1 MKTSSKLGVL
11 LAGVCV
17 ACSASGEEDVSRVSQ
32 AAKQTDFGVDFA
44 SCSEVAGIGF
54 VPRVNARPLVPA
66 RYELA
71 GDAHNAVLVARAVHC
86 DAVSVDGQA
95 ARPTTLIQIG
105 IRVVGDN
112 VAVPAADIN
121 NYTLWYV
128 TDQSQLFAKL
138 NAAGA
143 DVENSPHLSYSLSS
157 SGVFDF
163 SARPARAPEV
173 AIHGTPTAGT
183 TDSTFSATW
192 WSDGNHGTI
201 RMYTPFPQIRFG
213 EAHMTLTT
221 PANSDLARLIGGTS
235 MTFPLLDSYNTF
247 DSAHMDVVS
256 VP

>member
-1 MKTSSKLGVL
+1 MKKSSKLGVL

-17 ACSASGEEDVSRVSQ
+17 ACGGAGEEDVSRVSQ

-44 SCSEVAGIGF
+44 ACSEVAGIGF
-54 VPRVNARPLVPA
+54 VPRANARPLVPA
-66 RYELA
+66 KYELA
-71 GDAHNAVLVARAVHC
+71 GNAQSAVLVARAVHC

-105 IRVVGDN
+105 ISVVGE
-112 VAVPAADIN
+112 AVVTPAADIN

-128 TDQSQLFAKL
+128 TDQAQLSAKL

-143 DVENSPHLSYSLSS
+143 NAENSQQISYTLSS
-157 SGVFDF
+157 GTLDF
-163 SARPARAPEV
+163 SASPARAPEV
-173 AIHGTPTAGT
+173 ALQGPVTPGATP
-183 TDSTFSATW
+183 SEFRATW
-192 WSDGNHGTI
+192 WSDGNQGTI
-201 RMYTPFPQIRFG
+201 RMHTPFPAIRFG
-213 EAHMTLTT
+213 DAHMTLTT